1 MIRYFLTCFNHS
13 MYIGEDL
20 DMCAQHIW
28 QSIWPSDRLRQ
39 REFMTFGMEVLL
51 KLDLARTREFFSA
64 FFALSDFH
72 WRGFL
77 SSQLGFTQLFV
88 FGLSLFAK
96 SSNQVRLDLIQA
108 GFPLLPALFWKI
120 YQAEKQLPENRLG
133 EGEYSS
139 RTSSGTAKSGSR
151 A

>member
-1 MIRYFLTCFNHS
+1 
-13 MYIGEDL
+13 
-20 DMCAQHIW
+20 
-28 QSIWPSDRLRQ
+28 
-39 REFMTFGMEVLL
+39 MTFGMEVLL

-77 SSQLGFTQLFV
+77 SSQLDFVQLFV

-133 EGEYSS
+133 EGDV
-139 RTSSGTAKSGSR
+139 SSGPSKAGADNGRS